1 MESSTLGSQLIS
13 QEAVEVVQEAREDQE
28 EEAREDREEEALE
41 ADTMDRVAAMGEA
54 VGGTGTTVD
63 VDRVVVV
70 VAVGRLVDLTA
81 TTTYVTHATT
91 TPR

>member
-13 QEAVEVVQEAREDQE
+13 QEVMEVVQEAREDQE

-70 VAVGRLVDLTA
+70 AVDRLVDLTA

>member
-13 QEAVEVVQEAREDQE
+13 QEAVEVVQEDREDQE

-70 VAVGRLVDLTA
+70 AVGRLVDLTA

-91 TPR
+91 TPK

>member
-63 VDRVVVV
+63 VYRVVV

-91 TPR
+91 TPK